1 MSNNERKS
9 QFNIEELTKPNHGM
23 KRDMGLFRAV
33 GLMAGLMIGSGIFYV
48 GAFVLDYVNLSTGMA
63 VLAWILAGLLSLCA
77 GLCYAEMG
85 TAMPR
90 SGGSYVY
97 ITESFGPMVGFTMG
111 WSDFWICQTG
121 SIAALGLGFSQY
133 LGSLFGGFGSLTTS
147 IVAAVI
153 VIILS
158 FVNMKGVKEGSTL
171 STILLVLK
179 IVVIAVVIISC
190 FSYQGGSGISI
201 TMGFEGGAGAF
212 IGALSMGVIAALWAF
227 DGWTSVCMV
236 AEEIKEP
243 QKNIPRAI
251 VITLAGLT
259 VVYLLFN
266 LGLMKVLSPEQIAS
280 ADNATFDAMETIFGT
295 GIATVLTIG
304 IILSI
309 LGSAN
314 SAILAYPREY
324 YAMAR
329 DKRWLPIFGKVDPKS
344 HTPKNSQMITM
355 VYACIIC
362 FIADFQS
369 LIDIAVLATWIYYS
383 LAVASC
389 IVLRKKYPEIERP
402 YKVWGY
408 PVLPIIVVLFGITM
422 LAANFLT
429 DPHTVLGLLIPISG
443 IPAYFIFNKYYSTHE
458 FPDMDNGVELDD

>member
-1 MSNNERKS
+1 MSKETKS
-9 QFNIEELTKPNHGM
+9 MFNIEELTAPNHGM

-33 GLMAGLMIGSGIFYV
+33 GMMAGLMIGSGIFYV
-48 GAFVLDYVNLSTGMA
+48 GAFVLDYVHLSTGMA
-63 VLAWILAGLLSLCA
+63 LLAWLLAGLMSLCA

-97 ITESFGPMVGFTMG
+97 VTESFGPVVGFTMG

-133 LGSLFGGFGSLTTS
+133 LGSLFGGFSSITTS
-147 IVAAVI
+147 LVAVATIIV
-153 VIILS
+153 LS
-158 FVNMKGVKEGSTL
+158 LVNMAGVKEGSTL
-171 STILLVLK
+171 STVLLVIK
-179 IVVIAVVIISC
+179 VVVIAVVIVSC
-190 FSYQGGSGISI
+190 FTYNGGGGSEIEF
-201 TMGFEGGAGAF
+201 GFEGGIGAF
-212 IGALSMGVIAALWAF
+212 VGAISMGVIAALWAF
-227 DGWTSVCMV
+227 DGWTSICMV
-236 AEEIKEP
+236 AEEVKEP
-243 QKNIPRAI
+243 QKNIPRALI
-251 VITLAGLT
+251 ITLAGLT
-259 VVYLLFN
+259 VIYLLFN
-266 LGLMKVLSPEQIAS
+266 LGIMRVLPADVFAT
-280 ADNATFDAMETIFGT
+280 ADNATFVAMETIFGT
-295 GIATVLTIG
+295 GIAAALTVG
-304 IILSI
+304 ILMSI

-329 DKRWLPIFGKVDPKS
+329 DKRWFPIFGKVDKKS
-344 HTPKNSQMITM
+344 RTPKNSQIITM

-369 LIDIAVLATWIYYS
+369 LIDIAVLATWVYYS

-389 IVLRKKYPEIERP
+389 IVLRKKYPNIERP

-408 PVLPIIVVLFGITM
+408 PVLPIVVVIFGVIM

-429 DPHTVLGLLIPISG
+429 DPHTILGLLIPLSG
-443 IPAYFIFNKYYSTHE
+443 VPAYFVFNKYYEKHE
-458 FPDMDNGVELDD
+458 FPEFEEAADLDD

>member
-1 MSNNERKS
+1 MGSNEKKS
-9 QFNIEELTKPNHGM
+9 QFDIEELTNPNHGM
-23 KRDMGLFRAV
+23 KRDMGLIRAV

-48 GAFVLDYVNLSTGMA
+48 GAFVLDYVHLSTGMA
-63 VLAWILAGLLSLCA
+63 VLAWLLAGLLSLCA

-97 ITESFGPMVGFTMG
+97 VTESFGPMVGFTMG
-111 WSDFWICQTG
+111 WSDFWISQTG
-121 SIAALGLGFSQY
+121 SIAALGLGVSQY
-133 LGSLFGGFGSLTTS
+133 LGSLFGGFNSLTTS
-147 IVAAVI
+147 IVAVAI
-153 VIILS
+153 VILLS

-171 STILLVLK
+171 STVLLVLK

-190 FSYQGGSGISI
+190 FTYSGGHSLSISMDFDGGIG
-201 TMGFEGGAGAF
+201 GFV
-212 IGALSMGVIAALWAF
+212 GALSMGIIAALWAF
-227 DGWTSVCMV
+227 DGWTSVCTV

-251 VITLAGLT
+251 TITLAGLT

-266 LGLMKVLSPEQIAS
+266 LGQMKVLTPEQIAS
-280 ADNATFDAMETIFGT
+280 ADNPTFNAMETIFGT
-295 GIATVLTIG
+295 GVATILTIS

-344 HTPKNSQMITM
+344 HTPKNSQIITM
-355 VYACIIC
+355 IYACIIC

-369 LIDIAVLATWIYYS
+369 LIDIAILATWVYYS
-383 LAVASC
+383 LGVASC
-389 IVLRKKYPEIERP
+389 IVLRKKYPNIERP
-402 YKVWGY
+402 YKVWCY
-408 PVLPIIVVLFGITM
+408 PVLPIIVVIFGIIM
-422 LAANFLT
+422 LIANFLT
-429 DPHTVLGLLIPISG
+429 DPHTILGLLIPISG
-443 IPAYFIFNKYYSTHE
+443 IPAYFVFNKYYSTHE
-458 FPDMDNGVELDD
+458 FPDLDNGVELDD